1 MLRKFIVRM
10 FLCFA
15 ALMCAAL
22 LSICIAGY
30 LAFRQPGFYA
40 DLRAQEFSASDQAK
54 VKADFQLM
62 ESEFLRWRQQS
73 VAFQRTHASPSEA
86 ILRRVT
92 SLPEYDPQ
100 HDTHS
105 VTITERQIN
114 AQLTAAEGQS
124 KHPLRNVRMRLGQN
138 GISMACELVT
148 SKASCVLSVDVVPTL
163 TAEGGMQLDLLSAR
177 IGSLRLPMK
186 TLLHW
191 LPLNARDLGSN
202 MRLDLT
208 GPTPCICLDTPTVD
222 PEAPSIRSV
231 TCSEGKITVEFL
243 APVLKQRTNTN
254 SATPLATD
262 MISAP

>member
-1 MLRKFIVRM
+1 MLRKFIFRL

-15 ALMCAAL
+15 VLTSAAVL
-22 LSICIAGY
+22 AVCITGY

-40 DLRAQEFSASDQAK
+40 DLRAQEFSASDQAAA
-54 VKADFQLM
+54 KADLRVM
-62 ESEFLRWRQQS
+62 EMEFRRWREQS
-73 VAFQRTHASPSEA
+73 VANQRTQESQSDT
-86 ILRRVT
+86 ILRRIT
-92 SLPEYDPQ
+92 RQTQYDPQ

-114 AQLTAAEGQS
+114 AQLAAAEGPS
-124 KHPLRNVRMRLGQN
+124 HRPLQNVRMRIGQDRL
-138 GISMACELVT
+138 SLACEFVT
-148 SKASCVLSVDVVPTL
+148 SKASCVFSVETAPKL
-163 TAEGGMQLDLLSAR
+163 TAEGRLQLDLMSAR

-191 LPLNARDLGSN
+191 LPLDARDLGSN

-208 GPTPCICLDTPTVD
+208 GPTPCISLDTSADD

-243 APVLKQRTNTN
+243 APVLNQRTNQDG
-254 SATPLATD
+254 ARPLAAD
-262 MISAP
+262 MITAP